1 MSEGSLTKEQ
11 LLRAFAD
18 AYERIIAAAI
28 AAAIL
33 AAQRGATPNQD
44 GWGPREIITHLAGWE
59 QIASVR
65 VPAIAGGMA
74 PIEFGDTA
82 QDDVMN
88 NALNGAFVALVGDQ
102 SLATICALLRQTYRQ
117 NLAWLGTLDD
127 TFFQPGEYVY
137 ERTKSVIEH
146 CQEHSEALIPAGSV

>member
-1 MSEGSLTKEQ
+1 MSDSDLSKDQ
-11 LLRAFAD
+11 VLREFAD
-18 AYERIIAAAI
+18 AYEGIIAAATT
-28 AAAIL
+28 
-33 AAQRGATPNQD
+33 AAQRGAAPNQD

-59 QIASVR
+59 MIASVR

-74 PIEFGDTA
+74 PIEFGDPV

-88 NALNGAFVALVGDQ
+88 DAINGAFVALVGDQ
-102 SLATICALLRQTYRQ
+102 PLAAICALLRQTYQR
-117 NLAWLGTLDD
+117 NLAWLNTLDD

-146 CQEHSEALIPAGSV
+146 CQEHREALTPA